1 MPGTEQTLIDLDARR
16 MKAMTDGDVATL
28 RTILADELSYFHS
41 SARVDTKKSLIED
54 MESGT
59 TSFDSIEPA
68 DVEARV
74 YGSSG
79 VVTGTARFRVS
90 TQGRKLDFGVR
101 FTDVWVQTD
110 GDWRVVAWQSTKRP
124 G

>member
-28 RTILADELSYFHS
+28 KAILADDLSYFHS
-41 SARVDTKKSLIED
+41 SARVDTKKSLIEG
-54 MESGT
+54 MVSGA

-110 GDWRVVAWQSTKRP
+110 GDWRMVAWQSTKLP

>member
-28 RTILADELSYFHS
+28 KAILADDLSYFHS
-41 SARVDTKKSLIED
+41 SARVDTKKSLIEG
-54 MESGT
+54 MESGA

-101 FTDVWVQTD
+101 FTDVWVQKD
-110 GDWRVVAWQSTKRP
+110 GDWRMVAWQSTKLP

>member
-28 RTILADELSYFHS
+28 KAILADDLSYFHS
-41 SARVDTKKSLIED
+41 SARVDTKKSLIEG
-54 MESGT
+54 MESGV

-110 GDWRVVAWQSTKRP
+110 GDWRMVAWQSTKLP

>member
-16 MKAMTDGDVATL
+16 MKAMTDGDVAT
-28 RTILADELSYFHS
+28 RKAILADDLSYFHS
-41 SARVDTKKSLIED
+41 SARVETKKSLIEG
-54 MESGT
+54 MESGA

-110 GDWRVVAWQSTKRP
+110 GDWRMVAWQSTKLP

>member
-28 RTILADELSYFHS
+28 KAILADDLSYFHS
-41 SARVDTKKSLIED
+41 SARVDTKKSLIEG
-54 MESGT
+54 MESGV

-101 FTDVWVQTD
+101 FTDVWVQKD
-110 GDWRVVAWQSTKRP
+110 GDWRMVAWQSTKLSD
-124 G
+124 